1 MPAPGTKKHKQNKM
15 DLSYILNE
23 LGEERENYFN
33 AVSPPIIQTSNFTF
47 KTVADFRQALGDE
60 HNAMLYSRGHNP
72 TLNILRQKLAALD
85 GAEDALV
92 FSSGIAAVSVPIL
105 ALLKQ
110 GDHIVSVENP
120 YSWTIK
126 LFNNFLPKFGINT
139 TFVDGADVENI
150 KNAITA
156 ETKLIYLESPNTFSY
171 ELQDL
176 ETIAQI
182 AREKGVL
189 TMIDNSYCGPLYQQ
203 PYKLGIDLVAQS
215 ATKYIGG
222 HSDVVAGVLTGSNE
236 LIKRIF
242 DHEFMNIGPTLSP
255 HSAWLLIRGLRTLPL
270 RMQRSFD
277 TTKVITEWLAKHP
290 AVDKV
295 IWPFNANFKQHQ
307 LARKQ
312 MQGCG
317 GMFSFTLKNP
327 SVQKIEDFCDK
338 LQHILMAVSWGGHES
353 LIIPSIAGVSLNDY
367 DPDNPRHQLIRMY
380 VGLED
385 ADYLIRDLEQ
395 ALG

>member
-1 MPAPGTKKHKQNKM
+1 M

-23 LGEERENYFN
+23 LGEDRENYFN

-47 KTVADFRQALGDE
+47 KTVANFREALAEEFD
-60 HNAMLYSRGHNP
+60 ADLYSRGNNP
-72 TLNILRQKLAALD
+72 TLNILRKKLAALD
-85 GAEDALV
+85 GTEDALV

-105 ALLKQ
+105 SLLQQ

-126 LFNNFLPKFGINT
+126 LFNDFLPKFGVQT
-139 TFVDGADVENI
+139 TFVDGNEVENF
-150 KNAITA
+150 KGAIRP

-176 ETIAQI
+176 AAITKIAK
-182 AREKGVL
+182 EKGIL

-203 PYKLGIDLVAQS
+203 PIKWGVDMVCQS

-222 HSDVVAGVLTGSNE
+222 HSDVVSGVLTGSRE

-242 DHEFMNIGPTLSP
+242 DHEFMNIGPSLSP

-270 RMQRSFD
+270 RMQRSYE
-277 TTKVITEWLAKHP
+277 TTKIITEWLAAHP
-290 AVDKV
+290 AVDQV
-295 IWPFNANFKQHQ
+295 IWPFSPDFKQGD
-307 LARKQ
+307 LAKKQ
-312 MQGCG
+312 MLGCG
-317 GMFSFTLKNP
+317 GMFSFVFKEP
-327 SVQKIEDFCDK
+327 SVQKIEAFCNR

-353 LIIPSIAGVSLNDY
+353 LIIPSIAGVKLVDY
-367 DPDNPRHQLIRMY
+367 DTGNPRHQLIRMY

-385 ADYLIRDLEQ
+385 ADYLIKDLEQ
-395 ALG
+395 ALA

>member
-1 MPAPGTKKHKQNKM
+1 ME
-15 DLSYILNE
+15 LSYILNE

-47 KTVADFRQALGDE
+47 KTVSDFRQALAEEYD
-60 HNAMLYSRGHNP
+60 AMLYSRGQNP
-72 TLNILRQKLAALD
+72 TLTILRKKLAALD

-92 FSSGIAAVSVPIL
+92 FSSGIAAVSVPVL

-126 LFNNFLPKFGINT
+126 LFNNFLPKFGIHT
-139 TFVDGADVENI
+139 TFVDGAETDNI
-150 KNAITA
+150 KNAIRA

-176 ETIAQI
+176 EAITRIAK
-182 AREKGVL
+182 EKNIL

-203 PYKLGIDLVAQS
+203 PIKLGVDLVAQS

-222 HSDVVAGVLTGSNE
+222 HSDVVAGVLTGSKA
-236 LIKRIF
+236 LLKQLF
-242 DHEFMNIGPTLSP
+242 DHEFMNIGPSLSP

-270 RMQRSFD
+270 RMQRSFE
-277 TTKVITEWLAKHP
+277 TTKIITEWLAKHP

-295 IWPFNANFKQHQ
+295 IWPFSAAFKQHE
-307 LARKQ
+307 LAQKQ

-317 GMFSFTLKNP
+317 GMFSFTLKES
-327 SVQKIEDFCDK
+327 SVKKMEAFCDK

-353 LIIPSIAGVSLNDY
+353 LIIPSIAGVAMDQY
-367 DPDNPRHQLIRMY
+367 DTKNPRHQLIRMY

-385 ADYLIRDLEQ
+385 AAYLIGDLEQ

>member
-1 MPAPGTKKHKQNKM
+1 M

-23 LGEERENYFN
+23 LGEERENYYN

-47 KTVADFRQALGDE
+47 KTVGDFRQALGDE
-60 HNAMLYSRGHNP
+60 FEATLYSRGQNP

-92 FSSGIAAVSVPIL
+92 FSSGIAAVTVPVL

-126 LFNNFLPKFGINT
+126 LFNNFISKFGITT
-139 TFVDGADVENI
+139 TFVDGSDVKNI
-150 KNAITA
+150 EGAIQHN
-156 ETKLIYLESPNTFSY
+156 TKLIYLESPNTFSY

-176 ETIAQI
+176 AAVAQI
-182 AREKGVL
+182 ARAKGIY

-203 PYKLGIDLVAQS
+203 PIKLGVDLVAQS

-222 HSDVVAGVLTGSNE
+222 HSDVVAGVVTGSRE
-236 LIKRIF
+236 LITRIF
-242 DHEFMNIGPTLSP
+242 NNEFLNVGAALSP

-277 TTKVITEWLAKHP
+277 TAKIITSWLQQQP

-295 IWPFNANFKQHQ
+295 IWPFLPGFKQAE
-307 LARKQ
+307 LARIQ

-317 GMFSFTLKNP
+317 GMFSFTLKDS
-327 SVQKIEDFCDK
+327 SVKRIETFCNGLK
-338 LQHILMAVSWGGHES
+338 HILMAVSWGGHES
-353 LIIPSIAGVSLNDY
+353 LIIPSIAGVAVEDY
-367 DPDNPRHQLIRMY
+367 DTANPRHQLIRMY

-385 ADYLIRDLEQ
+385 AEYLISDLEQ
-395 ALG
+395 ALIMV

>member
-1 MPAPGTKKHKQNKM
+1 ME
-15 DLSYILNE
+15 LSYILNE

-47 KTVADFRQALGDE
+47 KTVADFRQALAEEYD
-60 HNAMLYSRGHNP
+60 AQLYSRGQNP
-72 TLNILRQKLAALD
+72 TLTILRQKLAALD

-126 LFNNFLPKFGINT
+126 LFNNFLPKFGIHT
-139 TFVDGADVENI
+139 TFVDGSEVENI
-150 KNAITA
+150 KNAITP

-176 ETIAQI
+176 QAIAHI
-182 AREKGVL
+182 AKEKGIL

-203 PYKLGIDLVAQS
+203 PIRSGIDLVAQS

-222 HSDVVAGVLTGSNE
+222 HSDVVAGVLTGSKE
-236 LIKRIF
+236 LMKRIF
-242 DHEFMNIGPTLSP
+242 DHEFMNIGPSLSP

-270 RMQRSFD
+270 RMQRSFE
-277 TTKVITEWLAKHP
+277 TAKTVTEWLSIHP

-295 IWPFNANFKQHQ
+295 IWPFSPNFKQSE
-307 LARKQ
+307 LAHRQ

-317 GMFSFTLKNP
+317 GMFSFTLKQP
-327 SVQKIEDFCDK
+327 SVQKIEAFCDK

-353 LIIPSIAGVSLNDY
+353 LIIPSIAGVATEDY
-367 DPDNPRHQLIRMY
+367 DPANSRHQLIRMY

-385 ADYLIRDLEQ
+385 ADYLIKDLEQ
-395 ALG
+395 ALV